1 MRISFDL
8 DDTLICYGDGAA
20 SEPRLPWYSRLFL
33 DDEPLRL
40 GAPALMR
47 NLQAHGWDVCIYT
60 TSQRDPVAVRRWLRR
75 HGVSV
80 LTVINQNVHDSRLG
94 SGPQRRI
101 PSKNPAA
108 FRIDLH
114 VDDSDG
120 VRQEGEEHGF
130 RVVVV
135 SPEDQQWA
143 EKVLLAVTEIEAE
156 QGESVETRYTSHG
169 S

>member
-8 DDTLICYGDGAA
+8 DDTLICYGVGVA
-20 SEPRLPWYSRLFL
+20 SEPRLPWYFRLFL
-33 DDEPLRL
+33 GDEPLRL

-47 NLQAHGWDVCIYT
+47 RLQSRGWDVCIYT
-60 TSQRDPVAVRRWLRR
+60 TSQRDPAAVRRWLRW

-80 LTVINQNVHDSRLG
+80 LTVINQDVHDSQLRP
-94 SGPQRRI
+94 GPRHRT

-130 RVVVV
+130 RVMIV
-135 SPEDQQWA
+135 SPDDPQWV
-143 EKVLLAVTEIEAE
+143 EKVLLAATQIEAE
-156 QGESVETRYTSHG
+156 LGKKKARRRSTNG